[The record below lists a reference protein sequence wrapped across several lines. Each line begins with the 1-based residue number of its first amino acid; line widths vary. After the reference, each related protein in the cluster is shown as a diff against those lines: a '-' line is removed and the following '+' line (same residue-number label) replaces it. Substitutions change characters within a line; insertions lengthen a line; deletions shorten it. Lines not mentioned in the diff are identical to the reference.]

1 MIYKVSYVVRDGK
14 MPGGIK
20 NEQKRPE
27 IGAIV
32 EIGHTQFTI
41 THVHEVMPARGDF
54 LYLHA
59 TVEPLNKYASV
70 N

>member
-20 NEQKRPE
+20 NEKQRPE
-27 IGAIV
+27 IGSIV
-32 EIGHTQFTI
+32 EIGHTQFTV
-41 THVHEVMPARGDF
+41 THVHEVMPARDNF
-54 LYLHA
+54 QYLHA
-59 TVEPLNKYASV
+59 MVEPVSQYASV